1 MKRNLIRYRTHTDRA
16 DENQRL
22 IEAVFAELAAT
33 RPEGVRYV
41 ALRLPDD
48 SFYHLVFSDSDAGLS
63 SLTKLAAFQAFQ
75 TGSRDRCAEPPHASE
90 VTVVGS
96 YRMVER

>member
-1 MKRNLIRYRTHTDRA
+1 MKRNLIRYRTHSDRA

-22 IEAVFAELAAT
+22 IEAVFAELAAAQ
-33 RPEGVRYV
+33 PEGVRYT

-48 SFYHLVFSDSDAGLS
+48 AFYHLVFLDSDSELS
-63 SLTKLAAFQAFQ
+63 SLTSLAAFRTFQA
-75 TGSRDRCAEPPHASE
+75 GVRDRCAEPPRTSE

>member
-1 MKRNLIRYRTHTDRA
+1 MKRNLIRYRTHSDRA

-33 RPEGVRYV
+33 RPEGVHYV

-48 SFYHLVFSDSDAGLS
+48 SFYHLVFFDSDTEPS
-63 SLTKLAAFQAFQ
+63 NLTALPAFRTFQA
-75 TGSRDRCAEPPHASE
+75 GIRDRCAEPPGTSE